1 VWLTIL
7 IVAGVEKML
16 SLFKILFAVVVL
28 LALTACKDL
37 LSKPLANG
45 SVPES
50 PKLLTG
56 NWLSEDGTTRL
67 AITKAGN
74 QGWYN
79 FSYQES
85 SKKTEGRFIVSY
97 FKHRMVFNVDLASV
111 RIDERQIVNS
121 ETPVYMLFGAVTDGD
136 DDLRVTPA
144 QMDKFEKLFAKYF
157 FASPMNTK
165 ALCNQTLELCTTSF
179 TSGNLLLSKRM
190 RKFNDEF
197 INKFRTIFPS
207 KNQVIFKRV

>member
-1 VWLTIL
+1 
-7 IVAGVEKML
+7 ML
-16 SLFKILFAVVVL
+16 SPLKILFAVVML
-28 LALTACKDL
+28 LSLSACKDL

-50 PKLLTG
+50 PRLLAG

-74 QGWYN
+74 QEWYN

-97 FKHRMVFNVDLASV
+97 FKHRMVFNIDLASV
-111 RIDERQIVNS
+111 RIDDRQIVNS
-121 ETPVYMLFGAVTDGD
+121 ETPLYMLFGAVTDGD
-136 DDLRVTPA
+136 DELRITPA
-144 QMDKFEKLFAKYF
+144 QMDKFEQHFAKYF

-165 ALCNQTLELCTTSF
+165 ALCNKALELCTTSF

-197 INKFRTIFPS
+197 IKKFRTIFPT
-207 KNQVIFKRV
+207 KKQVTFKRV